1 MFTKVKIMD
10 KPESK
15 YILDESK
22 GRRAYVLNLFGIFI
36 ILPALAS
43 YLAHLIGFDISTFT
57 AIAKVDANGNQIAQG
72 FKMNFLSVW
81 YLSLPLFVFF
91 TYRRVTDTKLNPW
104 FTVLFVLPFINLI
117 IWFWP
122 SNKR

>member
-1 MFTKVKIMD
+1 MD

>member
-1 MFTKVKIMD
+1 MRPLFVYINVMFTKVRIMD

-43 YLAHLIGFDISTFT
+43 YLAHLI
-57 AIAKVDANGNQIAQG
+57 
-72 FKMNFLSVW
+72 
-81 YLSLPLFVFF
+81 
-91 TYRRVTDTKLNPW
+91 
-104 FTVLFVLPFINLI
+104 INLI